1 MAKFHVR
8 VYVSSYVDKMV
19 EAENYNEAQQYVED
33 NSDLW
38 FEDNQILEHVELQE
52 GESEVTKL

>member
-1 MAKFHVR
+1 MGKFQVR
-8 VYVSSYVDKMV
+8 VYVSSYVDKIV
-19 EAENYNEAQQYVED
+19 EAENNDEARQYVEN

-38 FEDNQILEHVELQE
+38 FEDNQILEHVALQE